1 MEMEMEM
8 IYYWCAALVYCG
20 IGVVIWWA
28 WSIFNWVW
36 LKPRK
41 LERCLRNQGLAGN
54 SYRLLFGDMKD
65 NSKMTQQAESASM
78 AISDDDIGPRVQ
90 PFLHNS
96 IIVTHGIYVLFSKIP
111 LVDRKCL
118 ISGKLG

>member
-1 MEMEMEM
+1 MEMEMV
-8 IYYWCAALVYCG
+8 YYWCAALVYCG

-65 NSKMTQQAESASM
+65 NATMFQRAKSASM